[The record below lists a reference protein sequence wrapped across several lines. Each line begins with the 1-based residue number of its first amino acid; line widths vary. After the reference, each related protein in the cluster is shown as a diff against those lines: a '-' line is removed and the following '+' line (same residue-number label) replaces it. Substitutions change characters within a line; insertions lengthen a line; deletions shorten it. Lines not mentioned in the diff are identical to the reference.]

1 MIKSTLPLITVLSVF
16 AFSSCEK
23 KSEQQKNVEAATEQA
38 VNKGEITKDQAK
50 EVNKAAE
57 KIEDASKEAKKAVTD
72 LIEKLE
78 KAKTAD
84 EIKDAIREVTKKNLE
99 TMVTAGQMTK
109 EQADQM
115 LVTAETSMNNLT
127 EEQLR
132 AQIQQ
137 LKATVEQMK

>member
-16 AFSSCEK
+16 AFTSCEK

>member
-1 MIKSTLPLITVLSVF
+1 MIKSSLPILTVISAL
-16 AFSSCEK
+16 AFVSCEQ
-23 KSEQQKNVEAATEQA
+23 KSEQQKNVEAATEEA
-38 VNKGEITKDQAK
+38 VSKGEITKDQAK

-57 KIEDASKEAKKAVTD
+57 KIEDASQDAKKAVTD
-72 LIEKLE
+72 LVEKLE
-78 KAKTAD
+78 KAKTGE
-84 EIKDAIREVTKKNLE
+84 EIKDVIREVTQRNLE

-132 AQIQQ
+132 AQVQQ
-137 LKATVEQMK
+137 LKLQVEQMK

>member
-1 MIKSTLPLITVLSVF
+1 MIKTTIPLVAALSLV

-23 KSEQQKNVEAATEQA
+23 KSEEQKKVEAATEQA
-38 VNKGEITKDQAK
+38 VKTGEMTKDQAQ

-57 KIEDASKEAKKAVTD
+57 KIEDASQAAKKSATD
-72 LIEKLE
+72 LLDKLD

-84 EIKDAIREVTKKNLE
+84 EIKEVIRDVTKTNLE
-99 TMVTAGQMTK
+99 TMVKAGQMTK

-115 LVTAETSMNNLT
+115 LVTSETSMNAMT

-137 LKATVEQMK
+137 VRQMVEQMK